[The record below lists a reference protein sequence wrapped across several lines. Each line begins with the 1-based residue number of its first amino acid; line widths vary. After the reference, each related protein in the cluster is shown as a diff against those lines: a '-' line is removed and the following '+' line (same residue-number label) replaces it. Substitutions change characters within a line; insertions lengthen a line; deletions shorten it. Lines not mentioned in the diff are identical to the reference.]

1 MYIPIFSTNR
11 VLRQRNINSIHT
23 STKKVTENAT
33 LLQILILK
41 NFSFCAFHYQNQDQ
55 SSYYIPLQPT
65 TSKAPLGDE
74 SRTLRHFFLS
84 DV

>member
-11 VLRQRNINSIHT
+11 VLRQGNINSIHT
-23 STKKVTENAT
+23 STKEDTENAKI
-33 LLQILILK
+33 LQILILK
-41 NFSFCAFHYQNQDQ
+41 NFSLCGFHNQNHDQ

-65 TSKAPLGDE
+65 TSKAPFGDE